1 MRSWLE
7 RAQQLSGP
15 ECDAALASAAYWSGI
30 YESRLKAE
38 PAAEAEPDA
47 PAHWL
52 YRIVTVLV
60 VFVPLTWFLVRFGI
74 DLVHLTGRIGEALFH
89 NG

>member
-1 MRSWLE
+1 MRSSLE
-7 RAQQLSGP
+7 RAQQVSGP

-38 PAAEAEPDA
+38 PAAENEPDP
-47 PAHWL
+47 PAHLL
-52 YRIVTVLV
+52 YRMVGVLV

-74 DLVHLTGRIGEALFH
+74 DLVHLVGRIGGTLFH